1 MTNKIKFYEEISPME
16 CLQGD
21 TLKTFKITTEETNG
35 TMKMILEDMKVA
47 GSIAIPP
54 KECSKIAG
62 DNETIFLVQLT
73 SEDTKNLSGTYRL
86 HFILTENDLKHKK
99 LIGTLTV
106 IPVIQEQEG
115 A

>member
-1 MTNKIKFYEEISPME
+1 MEKKIKFYQELDPME

-21 TLKTFKITTEETNG
+21 TLKTFQVTTAETNG
-35 TMKMILEDMKVA
+35 TMKMILEDISVA

-62 DNETIFLVQLT
+62 EDETVFTVQLT
-73 SEDTKNLSGTYRL
+73 SVDTENLSGTYRL
-86 HFILTENDLKHKK
+86 HFVLTENDLQYKK
-99 LIGTLTV
+99 LTGTLTV
-106 IPVIQEQEG
+106 IPVAHEQEG

>member
-1 MTNKIKFYEEISPME
+1 MEKIKFYEEISPME

-21 TLKTFKITTEETNG
+21 TLKTFKVTTEETNG
-35 TMKMILEDMKVA
+35 TMKMILEDVSFA
-47 GSIAIPP
+47 GSIVLC
-54 KECSKIAG
+54 KTCNKSDEDG
-62 DNETIFLVQLT
+62 ETIFLVQLT

-86 HFILTENDLKHKK
+86 HFILTENDLQYKK

-106 IPVIQEQEG
+106 IPVVQEQEG